1 MRVPGDY
8 STEDIFLAI
17 KEKYSGNNVELYTG
31 AMVKSAGAPVPD
43 YTKEQAR
50 HALRYFDR
58 SEDMCDSLIENFNK
72 NLSEYQKIQENKE
85 AIINSKGKY
94 SQSSKRNSRIA
105 KRMLI
110 NIKNGIK
117 ILNDIKD
124 ISTTS
129 EIINIIADSSKA
141 SSEAVKEVFDLI
153 NILDTDDF
161 INQCT
166 QKTQNSENVIDDLKM
181 ALSRAKEY
189 INSDILG
196 ILILSE

>member
-1 MRVPGDY
+1 
-8 STEDIFLAI
+8 
-17 KEKYSGNNVELYTG
+17 
-31 AMVKSAGAPVPD
+31 
-43 YTKEQAR
+43 
-50 HALRYFDR
+50 
-58 SEDMCDSLIENFNK
+58 MCDTLVENFNK
-72 NLSEYQKIQENKE
+72 NLAAYEKVQGNKDV
-85 AIINSKGKY
+85 ISNSKGKY
-94 SQSSKRNSRIA
+94 NQSVKRNSRIT